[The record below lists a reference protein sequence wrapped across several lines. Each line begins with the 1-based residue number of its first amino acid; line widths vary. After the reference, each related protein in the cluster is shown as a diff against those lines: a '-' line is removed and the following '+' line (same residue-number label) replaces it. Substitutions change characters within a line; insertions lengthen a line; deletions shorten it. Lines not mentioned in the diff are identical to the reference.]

1 VRPGDLALVTGGAG
15 FIGSNLALE
24 LLGRGARVRVF
35 DDLSTGRRSNLD
47 AVSGDVELVEGDVR
61 DPSSLEGAMRG
72 VTTVFHEAAIP
83 SVFRSVGDPVS
94 SHEAN
99 ATGTLNVLI
108 AARDA
113 DVERFVYA
121 SSSSVY
127 GNVDVLPVSE
137 DVAARPLSPYGV
149 SKLAGER
156 YLGAFAATYGMATV
170 SLRYFNVFGPRQN
183 PEAEYA
189 AVVPRFIARTLAGD
203 RVKIFGDGEQ
213 SRDFTFVGDI
223 VGANLAAAAAPE
235 AAWGRAFNVAYGGR
249 HSVNELL
256 STIQELVPGE
266 HPDPEPEP
274 ARPGDIRDS
283 QADISAA
290 RDVLGYEP
298 RFSFEE
304 GLRKT
309 VAWFTRLR
317 EEAGA

>member
-24 LLGRGARVRVF
+24 LLARGARVRVF
-35 DDLSTGRRSNLD
+35 DNLSTGRRSNLD
-47 AVSGDVELVEGDVR
+47 AVSGDVEVIEGDVR
-61 DPSSLEGAMRG
+61 DPSSLQEAMRG
-72 VTTVFHEAAIP
+72 VVTVFHEAAIP

-99 ATGTLNVLI
+99 ATGTLNVLL

-113 DVERFVYA
+113 DVERLVYA

-127 GNVDVLPVSE
+127 GDADVLPVNE
-137 DVAARPLSPYGV
+137 DVPARPLSPYGV

-156 YLGAFAATYGMATV
+156 YLGAFTATYGMATV

-183 PEAEYA
+183 PDAEYA
-189 AVVPRFIARTLAGD
+189 AVVPRFIARTLADEG
-203 RVKIFGDGEQ
+203 VKIFGDGEQ
-213 SRDFTFVGDI
+213 SRDFTFVGDV
-223 VGANLAAAAAPE
+223 VGANLAAADAPE

-256 STIQELVPGE
+256 STIRELVPGE
-266 HPDPEPEP
+266 HPEPEREP

-283 QADISAA
+283 QADVSAA
-290 RDVLGYEP
+290 QDLLGYEP
-298 RFSFEE
+298 RSSFEE

-317 EEAGA
+317 EEARA

>member
-1 VRPGDLALVTGGAG
+1 MRLGDLALVTGGAG

-24 LLGRGARVRVF
+24 LLARGARVRVF

-47 AVSGDVELVEGDVR
+47 AVSGEVELVEGDVR
-61 DPSSLEGAMRG
+61 DPSGLEAAMRG

-83 SVFRSVGDPVS
+83 SVFRSVGDPRS
-94 SHEAN
+94 SHDAN

-113 DVERFVYA
+113 EVERVVYA

-127 GNVDVLPVSE
+127 GDADVLPVHE
-137 DVAARPLSPYGV
+137 ELPTRPLSPYGV

-156 YLGAFAATYGMATV
+156 YLGAFAATYGMAAV

-183 PEAEYA
+183 PDAEYA
-189 AVVPRFIARTLAGD
+189 AVVPRFIARTMD
-203 RVKIFGDGEQ
+203 EEPVRIFGDGEQ
-213 SRDFTFVGDI
+213 SRDFTFVGDV
-223 VGANLAAAAAPE
+223 VGANLAAAEAPE
-235 AAWGRAFNVAYGGR
+235 EAWGRAFNVAYGDR

-266 HPDPEPEP
+266 HPEPEREP
-274 ARPGDIRDS
+274 PRPGDIRDS
-283 QADISAA
+283 QADISLA

-298 RFSFEE
+298 RSSFAE
-304 GLRKT
+304 GLSKT
-309 VAWFTRLR
+309 VAWFAKLR
-317 EEAGA
+317 EDDRA

>member
-1 VRPGDLALVTGGAG
+1 MRAGDLCLVTGGAG
-15 FIGSNLALE
+15 FIGSNLAIALLE
-24 LLGRGARVRVF
+24 TGNPVRVF

-61 DPSSLEGAMRG
+61 DPSALAIAMRG
-72 VTTVFHEAAIP
+72 VATVFHEAAIP

-113 DVERFVYA
+113 DVERLVYA

-127 GNVDVLPVSE
+127 GNANVLPVHE
-137 DVAARPLSPYGV
+137 ELPTWPLSPYGV

-156 YLGAFAATYGMATV
+156 YLGAFAATYGMAAV

-189 AVVPRFIARTLAGD
+189 AVVPRFIARTMDGE
-203 RVKIFGDGEQ
+203 RVQIFGDGEQ
-213 SRDFTFVGDI
+213 SRDFTFVGDV
-223 VGANLAAAAAPE
+223 VGANLAAADAPE
-235 AAWGRAFNVAYGGR
+235 AAWGRAFNVAYGDR

-256 STIQELVPGE
+256 STIQELVPGK
-266 HPDPEPEP
+266 HPEPEREP
-274 ARPGDIRDS
+274 PRPGDIRDS
-283 QADISAA
+283 QADVSLA
-290 RDVLGYEP
+290 REILGYEP
-298 RFSFEE
+298 RSSFSE
-304 GLRKT
+304 GLRET
-309 VAWFTRLR
+309 VAWFAKLR
-317 EEAGA
+317 EDARA

>member
-1 VRPGDLALVTGGAG
+1 VRRGDLALVTGGAG

-24 LLGRGARVRVF
+24 LLARGIRVRVF
-35 DDLSTGRRSNLD
+35 DDLSTGRRSNLE
-47 AVSGDVELVEGDVR
+47 AVGTDVEVVEGDVR
-61 DPSSLEGAMRG
+61 DPSAIARAMSAA
-72 VTTVFHEAAIP
+72 TIVFHEAAIP
-83 SVFRSVGDPVS
+83 SVLRSVGDPVS
-94 SHEAN
+94 SHDAN

-113 DVERFVYA
+113 GVERVVYA

-127 GNVDVLPVSE
+127 GNADVLPVHE
-137 DVAARPLSPYGV
+137 DVPTRPLSPYGV

-170 SLRYFNVFGPRQN
+170 SLRYFNVFGPRQD
-183 PEAEYA
+183 PHAEYS
-189 AVVPRFIARTLAGD
+189 AVVPRFISRTLDGG

-213 SRDFTFVGDI
+213 SRDFTFVGDVI
-223 VGANLAAAAAPE
+223 GANLAAADASQE
-235 AAWGRAFNVAYGGR
+235 ARGRAFNVAYGGR

-256 STIQELVPGE
+256 STIQELVPGD
-266 HPDPEPEP
+266 HPEPERDP
-274 ARPGDIRDS
+274 PRPGEIRDS

-290 RDVLGYEP
+290 RGVLGYEP
-298 RFSFEE
+298 RSSFEE

-317 EEAGA
+317 EEARA